1 MSSEY
6 CGVDGHS
13 SDCLCDVVIPQS
25 TPWVKC
31 AIQDMWMGQEIV
43 NLMDYQAEWTDET
56 ILEYLNDLVY
66 AKENWDRY
74 ERKVGLMIGQSNYA
88 RLRDEIRKRLRSPE
102 SPSILDVAKELGLNY
117 GELMFLLFTSK
128 RYMTINQLMDF
139 ERDVK
144 ERRYATA
151 HSLGKKYGMTHKSA
165 LTLHSYW
172 GVPFGE
178 RQDIR
183 PPDQVL
189 VDTLIET
196 QKNLSVP
203 EILKIVK
210 LRFGKDTTQT
220 VPKIRY
226 RKHYLLKTKVERA
239 VNAKSQS

>member
-1 MSSEY
+1 
-6 CGVDGHS
+6 
-13 SDCLCDVVIPQS
+13 VVIPKS

-43 NLMDYQAEWTDET
+43 NLLGYQAEWTDET
-56 ILEYLNDLVY
+56 ILEYLGDLVY

-74 ERKVGLMIGQSNYA
+74 QTKVGLVVGQSNYA
-88 RLRDEIRKRLRSPE
+88 RLRQEIRKRLQSPG
-102 SPSILDVAKELGLNY
+102 SPSILDVAKELQLNH
-117 GELMFLLFTSK
+117 GELMFLLFTGR
-128 RYMTINQLMDF
+128 RYMPINELVDF

-178 RQDIR
+178 RQDVR

-196 QKNLSVP
+196 QRNLSVP
-203 EILKIVK
+203 EILRIVK
-210 LRFGKDTTQT
+210 IRFGKDTNQT
-220 VPKIRY
+220 LPKIRY
-226 RKHYLLKTKVERA
+226 RKHYLLKTKIART